1 MLHVEAKAP
10 YERAPSL
17 GSEVRFA
24 DGKTAGKVRAIT
36 ANGFVITGGKR
47 RMQRLVLPYS
57 SISGIRNSVVTLAS
71 SRSEVL
77 PKTRRGHPRDSE
89 FLSKRQ
95 FVKEIDRHL
104 NLNNVARTERVVR
117 TTLLLTGNRFTVE
130 KKKWLKQSMPES
142 VRSLWPINKPSDAGQ
157 SFDMRDYLLAIKKA
171 CRFRTMEEAFV
182 AAREVFSA
190 LKKVMPSIGAQEMS
204 RSMPRGLQDI
214 WESAS

>member
-1 MLHVEAKAP
+1 MQVNSKASHVEVP
-10 YERAPSL
+10 RL

-24 DGKTAGKVRAIT
+24 DGETAGRVRGT
-36 ANGFVITGGKR
+36 TSTGIIIARGRKGIR
-47 RMQRLVLPYS
+47 SLALPYS

-77 PKTRRGHPRDSE
+77 RRPRRGHVRNSE
-89 FLSKRQ
+89 IPSKRQ
-95 FVKEIDRHL
+95 FVREIDGQL
-104 NLNNVARTERVVR
+104 KLNNMVRTERVVR
-117 TTLLLTGNRFTVE
+117 TTLLLTGKRFTVE
-130 KKKWLKQSMPES
+130 KKKWLKQNMPEA
-142 VRSLWPINKPSDAGQ
+142 VRSLWPTAEPSGVIE

-190 LKKVMPSIGAQEMS
+190 LKRVMPSIGAQEMS

-214 WESAS
+214 WESAF